1 MKPKELSFR
10 IVLRPE
16 VEGGYTVIV
25 PSLPGCQTQAQNI
38 DDIPGRIREAIL
50 LYLDVNGTPPLEE
63 LRSFVGVQIV
73 DVETC

>member
-1 MKPKELSFR
+1 MQFHIIIEKDD
-10 IVLRPE
+10 
-16 VEGGYTVIV
+16 GGWFIATV